1 MKIVSIDGVS
11 LSYPA
16 SRSLFS
22 RRKKAVISDLNLN
35 IVSGENV
42 GIIGRNGVG
51 KTSLLKMI
59 AGILQPDTGTIWRK
73 PKLRSTFIGV
83 NSGFVPF
90 MTGIENIYLTGL
102 LLGLNEREVG
112 EKLSEITDYADIG
125 DAINDQVASYSAGMQ
140 SRLAFSISLH
150 SNPDLLLID
159 EALGVGDRDFRKKS
173 SESLRTMI
181 RQDTTAVIV
190 SHEVAFLK
198 RVCNQVVW
206 IEDGHVIR
214 QGPPEVVLDEY
225 DLAAA

>member
-22 RRKKAVISDLNLN
+22 RRKKAVIQDLNLN

-59 AGILQPDTGTIWRK
+59 AGILKPDAGTIWRK
-73 PKLRSTFIGV
+73 PELRSTFIGV

-90 MTGIENIYLTGL
+90 MTGKENIYLTGL
-102 LLGLNEREVG
+102 LLGMNEQRVG
-112 EKLSEITDYADIG
+112 DKLTEIIDYADIG
-125 DAINDQVASYSAGMQ
+125 NAINDQVASYSSGMQ

-150 SNPDLLLID
+150 SDPDLLLID

-181 RQDTTAVIV
+181 REDTTAIIV
-190 SHEVAFLK
+190 SHEVEFLK

-206 IEDGHVIR
+206 IEDGHVVR
-214 QGPPEVVLDEY
+214 QGAPSAVLEEY
-225 DLAAA
+225 DMAAA

>member
-1 MKIVSIDGVS
+1 MKIVSLTAVS

-22 RRKKAVISDLNLN
+22 RQKKLVIKDFNLE
-35 IVSGENV
+35 VLSGENV

-59 AGILQPDTGTIWRK
+59 AGILQPDSGEVWRK

-83 NSGFVPF
+83 NSGFVPN

-102 LLGLNEREVG
+102 LLGMSQTQIENCVNE
-112 EKLSEITDYADIG
+112 IINYADIG
-125 DAINDQVASYSAGMQ
+125 SSINDQVASYSSGMR

-150 SNPDLLLID
+150 SSPDLLLID
-159 EALGVGDRDFRKKS
+159 EAMGVGDRDFRRKS

-181 RQDTTAVIV
+181 RTDTTSIIV
-190 SHEVAFLK
+190 SHETEFLQ
-198 RVCNQVVW
+198 RVCSQVVW
-206 IEDGHVIR
+206 IEDGRVIR
-214 QGPPEVVLDEY
+214 QGSPADVLDEY
-225 DLAAA
+225 NQAA

>member
-22 RRKKAVISDLNLN
+22 RKKNAVIEDLNLT

-73 PKLRSTFIGV
+73 PGLRSTFIGV

-102 LLGLNEREVG
+102 LLGMNEQQVDS
-112 EKLSEITDYADIG
+112 KISEIISYADIG
-125 DAINDQVASYSAGMQ
+125 DSISDQVASYSAGMQ

-150 SNPDLLLID
+150 SDPDLLLID

-173 SESLRTMI
+173 SESLRAMI
-181 RQDTTAVIV
+181 RKDTTAIIV
-190 SHEVAFLK
+190 SHEVEFLK

-206 IEDGHVIR
+206 IESGRVIR
-214 QGPPEVVLDEY
+214 QGAPAVVLDEY